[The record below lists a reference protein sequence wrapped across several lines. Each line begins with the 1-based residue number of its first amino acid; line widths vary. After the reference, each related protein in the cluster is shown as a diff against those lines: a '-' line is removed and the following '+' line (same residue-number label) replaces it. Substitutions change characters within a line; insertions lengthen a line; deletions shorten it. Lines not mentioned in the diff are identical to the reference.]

1 MSSFGD
7 FLEKKGITGYRLA
20 KSSGVSQAVIARL
33 VTGERDV
40 RFLKLDTGYKIA
52 KVLDISL
59 EELLELS
66 DKKGE

>member
-7 FLEKKGITGYRLA
+7 YLKERGISGYRLA
-20 KSSGVSQAVIARL
+20 KDSKVSQSVISRL
-33 VTGERDV
+33 ITGDRDV
-40 RFLKLDTGYKIA
+40 MYLKLDTAKKIT

-66 DKKGE
+66 DKK